1 MKTKHQKL
9 IKLLYD
15 NDELIDKIYKNPNS
29 VHSSN
34 IPPNLLE
41 QGIILKLGE
50 AVDLNPFYRQFVNT
64 ILLKADYSILFGN
77 FDEHS
82 KEIISLKKR
91 YLETNDYG
99 LIIKIKNL
107 IHSLYMSVELQ
118 NKQIEALLYSME
130 NQINIELDQLIHE
143 ASSLHDKVESYLTS
157 IKNILRDLDDDL
169 ASINSEIEESV
180 DTTNYTLEPYLSKIE
195 SYCDRFSDLIRIS
208 EEKKALNQKLFS
220 LRAMILQNN
229 DDYLVDFLIENQDNI
244 AFTLDERIIFVPN
257 EEIDLT
263 KMTNLLKS
271 VLSIPKPK
279 IRKTITKK
287 VSTTRNIIYIDE
299 EKIINDLEE
308 NGCDD
313 LYTFLLK
320 HPEIKKLESSKQD
333 VEAFRIFMLFCIN
346 KEYPLLKSIDFN
358 SSNIRRVS
366 WH

>member
-1 MKTKHQKL
+1 MKTNHQKL

-34 IPPNLLE
+34 IPPSLLE

-50 AVDLNPFYRQFVNT
+50 AVDINPFYRQFVNT

-82 KEIISLKKR
+82 KELISLKKR
-91 YLETNDYG
+91 YFETKNYG
-99 LIIKIKNL
+99 LIVKIKNL

-118 NKQIEALLYSME
+118 NKQIDALLNNME

-143 ASSLHDKVESYLTS
+143 ASSLHDKVERYLNS
-157 IKNILRDLDDDL
+157 IKKILRDLDDDL
-169 ASINSEIEESV
+169 ASIHMEIEEII
-180 DTTNYTLEPYLSKIE
+180 DNTNYTLEPYLSKIE

-208 EEKKALNQKLFS
+208 EEKKVLNQKLFS
-220 LRAMILQNN
+220 LRTMILQNN

-244 AFTLDERIIFVPN
+244 AFTLDEKNIFLPS
-257 EEIDLT
+257 EETDLSKT
-263 KMTNLLKS
+263 ISVLKNI
-271 VLSIPKPK
+271 LSIPKPK
-279 IRKTITKK
+279 IKKTITKK
-287 VSTTRNIIYIDE
+287 VSETRNIIYIDE

-313 LYTFLLK
+313 LYLFLLN
-320 HPEIKKLESSKQD
+320 HPEIKKLEVSKHNG
-333 VEAFRIFMLFCIN
+333 EAFRVFMLFCIN
-346 KEYPLLKSIDFN
+346 KEYPLFKNKDFN
-358 SSNIRRVS
+358 RSNIRRVS